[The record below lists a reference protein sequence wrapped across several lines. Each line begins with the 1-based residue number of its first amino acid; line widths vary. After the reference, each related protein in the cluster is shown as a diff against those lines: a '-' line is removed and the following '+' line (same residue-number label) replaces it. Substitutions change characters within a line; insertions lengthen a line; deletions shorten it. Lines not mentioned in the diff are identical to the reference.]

1 MKLLTQFGNCNKIR
15 ITEHSMLN
23 TKREK
28 YNERKFWA
36 ICKRQEVFLPFLK
49 EYRQKLPKKLKRHPH
64 QW

>member
-28 YNERKFWA
+28 YNEREF
-36 ICKRQEVFLPFLK
+36 
-49 EYRQKLPKKLKRHPH
+49 
-64 QW
+64 